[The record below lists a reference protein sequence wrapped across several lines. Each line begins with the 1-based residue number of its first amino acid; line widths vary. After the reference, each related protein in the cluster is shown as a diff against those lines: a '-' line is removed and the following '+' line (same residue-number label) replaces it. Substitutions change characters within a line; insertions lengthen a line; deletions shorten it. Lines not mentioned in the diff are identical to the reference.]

1 MVLTWAKGTRP
12 QFLRMTA
19 IAKKPAI
26 AAAAPS

>member
-1 MVLTWAKGTRP
+1 VLTWAKGTRP